1 MSRRS
6 SRQSGRSIPLHMIA
20 LWVTIAI
27 VAIGILVAI
36 ALSNRVVPQSASEAI
51 PYSSLAVGDP
61 APEFSVETPQ
71 GPFALSGAGR
81 PVFLE
86 LFATWCP
93 HCQRETA
100 VLNRLYEKYKDRLDF
115 VAVTGSPYGSD
126 RTSPE
131 SQTDVLAFVRYF
143 NVRYPVAFDAS
154 LDVAKR
160 YLQGGYPTIVMIGTD
175 KRVKF
180 IGSGELQE
188 SVLDSHIRRLPLAAG
203 ASP

>member
-1 MSRRS
+1 MSSRS
-6 SRQSGRSIPLHMIA
+6 SRQSARSTLSHKIA
-20 LWVTIAI
+20 LWATIGI

-36 ALSNRVVPQSASEAI
+36 AVSNRVVPQSASEAI
-51 PYSSLAVGDP
+51 PYSPLAAGDP
-61 APEFSVETPQ
+61 APAFSAETTQ

-86 LFATWCP
+86 VFATWCP

-100 VLNRLYEKYKDRLDF
+100 VLNGLYEKYKDRLDF

-131 SQTDVLAFVRYF
+131 SQADVLAFARYF

-154 LDVAKR
+154 LDVAKS
-160 YLQGGYPTIVMIGTD
+160 YLKGGYPTIVVIGTD

-180 IGSGELQE
+180 IGSGELSE
-188 SVLDSHIRRLPLAAG
+188 SVLESHIRRLP
-203 ASP
+203 

>member
-1 MSRRS
+1 M
-6 SRQSGRSIPLHMIA
+6 PLPMIA

-27 VAIGILVAI
+27 IAIGIVVAI
-36 ALSNRVVPQSASEAI
+36 AISNRVVPQSASEAI
-51 PYSSLAVGDP
+51 PYSSLAAGDP
-61 APEFSVETPQ
+61 APEFSAETTQ

-86 LFATWCP
+86 VFATWCP

-131 SQTDVLAFVRYF
+131 SQADVLAFARYF

-154 LDVAKR
+154 LDVAKS

-180 IGSGELQE
+180 IGSGELSE
-188 SVLDSHIRRLPLAAG
+188 SVLESQIRRLP
-203 ASP
+203 